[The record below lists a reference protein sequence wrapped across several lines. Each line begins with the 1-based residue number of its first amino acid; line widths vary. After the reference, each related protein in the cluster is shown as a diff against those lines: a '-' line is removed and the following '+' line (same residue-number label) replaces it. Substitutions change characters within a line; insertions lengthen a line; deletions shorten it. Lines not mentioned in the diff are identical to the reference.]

1 VIEAGGLVV
10 GAMSDLTTV
19 GLAAATGDRLD
30 FGEDFSLEQLQRV
43 FGRRVDA
50 VVFGATHREIVAFHR
65 GVLLVNP
72 GSPTLPARPRSGAVG
87 TAALLELERG
97 VALAEIVTF
106 ARPR

>member
-1 VIEAGGLVV
+1 LDLDANI
-10 GAMSDLTTV
+10 DLTTL
-19 GLAAATGDRLD
+19 GTAAAIDDRTD
-30 FGEDFSLEQLQRV
+30 FDGNLTLERLNLE
-43 FGRRVDA
+43 FGRRVDV
-50 VVFGATHREIVAFHR
+50 VVFRATHREIDAFHR